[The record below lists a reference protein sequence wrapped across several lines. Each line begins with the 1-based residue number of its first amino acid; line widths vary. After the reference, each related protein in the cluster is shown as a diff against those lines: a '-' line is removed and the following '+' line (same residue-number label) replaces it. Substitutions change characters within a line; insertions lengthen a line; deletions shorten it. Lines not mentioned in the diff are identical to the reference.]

1 MSDRTL
7 LIKFGGSSL
16 SGEGDLDRFS
26 SDVAQLRNA
35 GMSIVIVHGGG
46 PEINEAMERKGL
58 KVHKVS
64 GLRIT
69 DDASLD
75 VVCDVLSSI
84 NSHIVASLS
93 NAGVNAIGLSASE
106 EGMVVCE
113 KKPPV
118 HTEEGDVDL
127 GNVGEVRTVCSERLM
142 RMLSDGAVPVIY
154 PICADATG
162 KKYNVNADTVA
173 AHIAKAVH
181 AKEMVLVTDVPG
193 ILINGEKGKQVLHEA
208 TMDKID
214 ELISTGIIIG
224 GMLPKVEACRTA
236 LDSGVSTVYMLNGK
250 EPHSLLAKLING
262 QECGTKITSR
272 Q

>member
-1 MSDRTL
+1 M
-7 LIKFGGSSL
+7 
-16 SGEGDLDRFS
+16 
-26 SDVAQLRNA
+26 LRARN
-35 GMSIVIVHGGG
+35 I
-46 PEINEAMERKGL
+46 
-58 KVHKVS
+58 
-64 GLRIT
+64 
-69 DDASLD
+69 
-75 VVCDVLSSI
+75 
-84 NSHIVASLS
+84 
-93 NAGVNAIGLSASE
+93 
-106 EGMVVCE
+106 
-113 KKPPV
+113 
-118 HTEEGDVDL
+118 
-127 GNVGEVRTVCSERLM
+127 
-142 RMLSDGAVPVIY
+142 
-154 PICADATG
+154 
-162 KKYNVNADTVA
+162 NVNADTVA